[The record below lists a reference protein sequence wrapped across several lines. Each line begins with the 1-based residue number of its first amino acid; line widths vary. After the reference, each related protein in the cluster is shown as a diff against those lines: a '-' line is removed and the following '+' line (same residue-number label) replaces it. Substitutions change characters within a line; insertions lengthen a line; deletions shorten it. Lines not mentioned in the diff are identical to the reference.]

1 MNPSPA
7 LSVTIA
13 EVLVGR
19 AEPFGPSSFS
29 SAIRKR
35 PVTES
40 INLASVGFAGD
51 EQADRRYHG
60 GPDKAV
66 HHYPFEHYA
75 MWCRERP
82 VLALQL
88 RVGAFGENLSTRGMS
103 EENVCV
109 GDIFRAGSAL
119 LQVSQARQPCWKLN
133 VRFGLN
139 DMARLVQAS
148 GRTGWYYRVLEEG
161 RVDHP
166 QELPLPARALLWDE
180 PQLLGQVHAQV
191 GPHRGDL
198 RRPAEMGDQGV
209 AVLCPRGP
217 RYRPPA
223 PRPCTARRH
232 RPFWAGA
239 PEFTE
244 YLLTRN
250 AIRFIIRGTSRPGSP
265 IEFCTDVSLG
275 TSPPPRKSENGQLL

>member
-161 RVDHP
+161 RV
-166 QELPLPARALLWDE
+166 
-180 PQLLGQVHAQV
+180 G
-191 GPHRGDL
+191 RGDRQQWAGGL
-198 RRPAEMGDQGV
+198 DDHDRPA
-209 AVLCPRGP
+209 A
-217 RYRPPA
+217 
-223 PRPCTARRH
+223 
-232 RPFWAGA
+232 
-239 PEFTE
+239 
-244 YLLTRN
+244 
-250 AIRFIIRGTSRPGSP
+250 SREDAPGSEP
-265 IEFCTDVSLG
+265 AFYTACRRAVCRPDSGDRECD
-275 TSPPPRKSENGQLL
+275 R